1 MKSKLIVVLSTLVLG
16 LSGFML
22 YDSLNNELSQAEI
35 QEQFSDLK
43 SDYEFIQKDLEVA
56 VNDANFSNKE
66 IIAQKKRIET
76 LLRKN
81 NISQE
86 ELMEAKKI
94 MRNIS
99 QTFIKNY
106 QNKLIVL
113 NNQVTTLDT
122 EKQKLREENEKVTT
136 EVVVL
141 KDKVT
146 ELDRKIESE
155 KIISKKKDEL
165 INYASKLSLSNFM
178 LRSFKVRN
186 SGKEVETDKASRI
199 DRIKFSFDINENI
212 LSKDGQKVLYMLI
225 KKPSGEIATFSNK
238 TSGVF
243 NYNNR
248 KMLYSDK
255 TTLNYQKGQDQKLEF
270 VWDNEDFSRGDY
282 IMEVYEQMPNN
293 TVMIGKVTKTLE

>member
-1 MKSKLIVVLSTLVLG
+1 MKSKLIVVLSALVLS
-16 LSGFML
+16 LSGFLL
-22 YDSLNNELSQAEI
+22 YDSLNKELSQTEI

-56 VNDANFSNKE
+56 VNDVNFSNKE

-76 LLRKN
+76 LLKKN

-86 ELMEAKKI
+86 ELMEAKRI

-106 QNKLIVL
+106 QNKVIIL

-122 EKQKLREENEKVTT
+122 EKQKLKEENEKVTT

-141 KDKVT
+141 KDKVS

-165 INYASKLSLSNFM
+165 INYASKLSLSNFI

-186 SGKEVETDKASRI
+186 SGKEVETEKASRI
-199 DRIKFSFDINENI
+199 DRIKFSFDINDNI
-212 LSKDGQKVLYMLI
+212 LAKSGQKLIYMLI
-225 KKPSGEIATFSNK
+225 KKPSGEIVTFSNRA
-238 TSGVF
+238 SGTF
-243 NYNNR
+243 NLNNIPIQFP
-248 KMLYSDK
+248 M
-255 TTLNYQKGQDQKLEF
+255 GHQDCRPRHLVRNLPGLAQSKC
-270 VWDNEDFSRGDY
+270 
-282 IMEVYEQMPNN
+282 
-293 TVMIGKVTKTLE
+293 

>member
-1 MKSKLIVVLSTLVLG
+1 MKTKLIVVLSTLVLG

-76 LLRKN
+76 LLKKN

-141 KDKVT
+141 KDKVS
-146 ELDRKIESE
+146 ELDRKIENE
-155 KIISKKKDEL
+155 KVISKKKDEL
-165 INYASKLSLSNFM
+165 INYASKLSLSNFI

>member
-1 MKSKLIVVLSTLVLG
+1 MKSKLIVVLSTLVLS

-76 LLRKN
+76 LLKKN

-141 KDKVT
+141 KDKVS
-146 ELDRKIESE
+146 ELDRKIENE
-155 KIISKKKDEL
+155 KVISKKKDEL
-165 INYASKLSLSNFM
+165 INYASKLSLSNFI

>member
-1 MKSKLIVVLSTLVLG
+1 MKSKLIVVLSALVLS

-56 VNDANFSNKE
+56 VNDVNFSNKE

-76 LLRKN
+76 LLKKN

-86 ELMEAKKI
+86 ELMEAKRI

-106 QNKLIVL
+106 QNKVIIL

-122 EKQKLREENEKVTT
+122 EKQKLKEENEKVTT

-141 KDKVT
+141 KDKVS

-165 INYASKLSLSNFM
+165 IFFLPA
-178 LRSFKVRN
+178 
-186 SGKEVETDKASRI
+186 A
-199 DRIKFSFDINENI
+199 
-212 LSKDGQKVLYMLI
+212 
-225 KKPSGEIATFSNK
+225 
-238 TSGVF
+238 
-243 NYNNR
+243 
-248 KMLYSDK
+248 
-255 TTLNYQKGQDQKLEF
+255 
-270 VWDNEDFSRGDY
+270 
-282 IMEVYEQMPNN
+282 
-293 TVMIGKVTKTLE
+293 

>member
-1 MKSKLIVVLSTLVLG
+1 MKSKLIVVLSALVLC

-56 VNDANFSNKE
+56 VNDVNFSNKE

-76 LLRKN
+76 LLKKN

-86 ELMEAKKI
+86 ELMEAKRI

-106 QNKLIVL
+106 QNKVIIL

-141 KDKVT
+141 KDKVS
-146 ELDRKIESE
+146 ELDRKIENE
-155 KIISKKKDEL
+155 KVISKKKDEL
-165 INYASKLSLSNFM
+165 INYASKLSLSNFI

>member
-1 MKSKLIVVLSTLVLG
+1 MKSKLIVVLSALVLS
-16 LSGFML
+16 LSGFLL
-22 YDSLNNELSQAEI
+22 YDSLNKELSQAEI

-56 VNDANFSNKE
+56 VNDVNFSNKE

-76 LLRKN
+76 LLKKN

-86 ELMEAKKI
+86 ELMEAKRI

-106 QNKLIVL
+106 QNKVIIL

-122 EKQKLREENEKVTT
+122 EKQKLKEENEKVNT

-141 KDKVT
+141 KDKVS

-165 INYASKLSLSNFM
+165 INYASKLSLSNFI

>member
-35 QEQFSDLK
+35 QELFSDLK

-76 LLRKN
+76 LLKKN

-141 KDKVT
+141 KDKVS
-146 ELDRKIESE
+146 ELDRKIENE
-155 KIISKKKDEL
+155 KVISKKKDEL
-165 INYASKLSLSNFM
+165 INYASKLSLSNFI

>member
-76 LLRKN
+76 LLKKN

-141 KDKVT
+141 KDKVS
-146 ELDRKIESE
+146 ELDRKIENE
-155 KIISKKKDEL
+155 KVISKKKDEL
-165 INYASKLSLSNFM
+165 INYASKLSLSNFI

-282 IMEVYEQMPNN
+282 IMEVYEQMPTN
-293 TVMIGKVTKTLE
+293 TVLIGKVTKTLE

>member
-1 MKSKLIVVLSTLVLG
+1 MKSKLIVVLSALVLS
-16 LSGFML
+16 LSGFLL

-56 VNDANFSNKE
+56 VNDVNFSNKE

-76 LLRKN
+76 LLKKN

-86 ELMEAKKI
+86 ELMEAKRI

-106 QNKLIVL
+106 QNKVIIL

-122 EKQKLREENEKVTT
+122 EKQKLKEENEKVTT

-141 KDKVT
+141 KDKVS
-146 ELDRKIESE
+146 ELDRKIENE
-155 KIISKKKDEL
+155 KVISKKKDEL

>member
-1 MKSKLIVVLSTLVLG
+1 MKSKLIVVLSALVLS
-16 LSGFML
+16 LSGFLL

-56 VNDANFSNKE
+56 VNDVNFSNKE

-76 LLRKN
+76 LLKKN

-86 ELMEAKKI
+86 ELMEAKRI

-106 QNKLIVL
+106 QNKVIIL

-122 EKQKLREENEKVTT
+122 EKQKLKEENEKVTT

>member
-1 MKSKLIVVLSTLVLG
+1 MKSKLIVVLSALVLS
-16 LSGFML
+16 LSGFLL
-22 YDSLNNELSQAEI
+22 YDSLNKELSQAEI

-66 IIAQKKRIET
+66 IIAQKKRIES
-76 LLRKN
+76 LLKKN

-141 KDKVT
+141 KDKVS
-146 ELDRKIESE
+146 ELDRKIENE
-155 KIISKKKDEL
+155 KVISKKKDEL

>member
-1 MKSKLIVVLSTLVLG
+1 MKSKLIVVLSALVLS
-16 LSGFML
+16 LSGFLL
-22 YDSLNNELSQAEI
+22 YASLNKELSQTEI

-56 VNDANFSNKE
+56 VNDVNFSNKE

-76 LLRKN
+76 LLKKN

-86 ELMEAKKI
+86 ELMEAKRI

-106 QNKLIVL
+106 QNKVIIL

-122 EKQKLREENEKVTT
+122 EKQKLKEENEKVNT

-165 INYASKLSLSNFM
+165 INYASKLSLSNFI

>member
-56 VNDANFSNKE
+56 VNDVNFSNKE

-76 LLRKN
+76 LLKKN

-141 KDKVT
+141 KDKVS
-146 ELDRKIESE
+146 ELDRKIENE
-155 KIISKKKDEL
+155 KVISKKKDEL
-165 INYASKLSLSNFM
+165 INYASKLSLSNFI

>member
-1 MKSKLIVVLSTLVLG
+1 MKTKLIVILSTLVLG

-56 VNDANFSNKE
+56 VNDVNFSNKE

-76 LLRKN
+76 LLKKN

-86 ELMEAKKI
+86 ELMEAKRI

-106 QNKLIVL
+106 QNKVIIL

-122 EKQKLREENEKVTT
+122 EKQKLKEENEKVTT

-282 IMEVYEQMPNN
+282 IMEVYEQMPTN
-293 TVMIGKVTKTLE
+293 TVLIGKVTKTLE

>member
-1 MKSKLIVVLSTLVLG
+1 MKTKLIVILSTLVLG

-66 IIAQKKRIET
+66 IIAQKKRIES
-76 LLRKN
+76 LLKKN

-141 KDKVT
+141 KDKVS
-146 ELDRKIESE
+146 ELDRKIENE
-155 KIISKKKDEL
+155 KVISKKKDEL
-165 INYASKLSLSNFM
+165 INYASKLSLSNFI

-282 IMEVYEQMPNN
+282 IMEVYEQMPTN
-293 TVMIGKVTKTLE
+293 TVLIGKVTKTLE

>member
-1 MKSKLIVVLSTLVLG
+1 
-16 LSGFML
+16 ML

-56 VNDANFSNKE
+56 VNDVNFSNKE

-76 LLRKN
+76 LLKKN

-86 ELMEAKKI
+86 ELMEAKRI

-106 QNKLIVL
+106 QNKVIIL

-122 EKQKLREENEKVTT
+122 EKQKLKEENEKVTT

-141 KDKVT
+141 KDKVS
-146 ELDRKIESE
+146 ELDRKIENE
-155 KIISKKKDEL
+155 KVISKKKDEL
-165 INYASKLSLSNFM
+165 INYASKLSLSNFI

-186 SGKEVETDKASRI
+186 SGKEVETEKASRI

>member
-76 LLRKN
+76 LLKKN

-141 KDKVT
+141 KDKVS
-146 ELDRKIESE
+146 ELDRKIENE

-165 INYASKLSLSNFM
+165 INYASKLSLSNFI

-293 TVMIGKVTKTLE
+293 TVLIGKVTKTLE

>member
-22 YDSLNNELSQAEI
+22 YDSLNNELSQTEI

-141 KDKVT
+141 KDKVS
-146 ELDRKIESE
+146 ELDRKIENE
-155 KIISKKKDEL
+155 KVISKKKDEL
-165 INYASKLSLSNFM
+165 INYASKLSLSNFI

>member
-1 MKSKLIVVLSTLVLG
+1 MKSKLIVVLSALVLS
-16 LSGFML
+16 LSGFLL
-22 YDSLNNELSQAEI
+22 YDSLNKELSQTEI

-56 VNDANFSNKE
+56 VNDVNFSNKE

-76 LLRKN
+76 LLKKN

-86 ELMEAKKI
+86 ELMEAKRI

-106 QNKLIVL
+106 QNKVIIL

-122 EKQKLREENEKVTT
+122 EKQKLKEENEKVNT

>member
-22 YDSLNNELSQAEI
+22 CDSLNNELSQAEI

-141 KDKVT
+141 KDKVS
-146 ELDRKIESE
+146 ELDRKIENE
-155 KIISKKKDEL
+155 KVISKKKDEL
-165 INYASKLSLSNFM
+165 INYASKLSLSNFI

>member
-1 MKSKLIVVLSTLVLG
+1 MKSKLIVVLSALVLS

-56 VNDANFSNKE
+56 VNDVNFSNKE

-76 LLRKN
+76 LLKKN

-86 ELMEAKKI
+86 ELMEAKRI

-106 QNKLIVL
+106 QNKVIIL

-122 EKQKLREENEKVTT
+122 EKQKLKEENEKVTT

>member
-1 MKSKLIVVLSTLVLG
+1 MKSKLIVVLSALVLS

-56 VNDANFSNKE
+56 VNDVNFSNKE

-76 LLRKN
+76 LLKKN

-86 ELMEAKKI
+86 ELMEAKRI

-106 QNKLIVL
+106 QNKVIIL

-122 EKQKLREENEKVTT
+122 EKQKLKEENEKVNT

>member
-1 MKSKLIVVLSTLVLG
+1 MKSKLIVVLSALVLS
-16 LSGFML
+16 LSGFLL
-22 YDSLNNELSQAEI
+22 YDSLNKELSQAEI

-56 VNDANFSNKE
+56 VNDVNFSNKE

-76 LLRKN
+76 LLKKN

-86 ELMEAKKI
+86 ELMEAKRI

-106 QNKLIVL
+106 QNKVIIL

-141 KDKVT
+141 KDKVS
-146 ELDRKIESE
+146 ELDRKIENE
-155 KIISKKKDEL
+155 KVISKKKDEL

-225 KKPSGEIATFSNK
+225 KKPSGEITTFSNK

>member
-1 MKSKLIVVLSTLVLG
+1 MKSKLIVVLSALVLS
-16 LSGFML
+16 LSGFLL
-22 YDSLNNELSQAEI
+22 YDSLNKELSQAEI

-141 KDKVT
+141 KDKVS
-146 ELDRKIESE
+146 ELDRKIENE
-155 KIISKKKDEL
+155 KVISKKKDEL
-165 INYASKLSLSNFM
+165 INYASKLSLSNFI

>member
-22 YDSLNNELSQAEI
+22 YDSVNNELSQAEI

-56 VNDANFSNKE
+56 VNDVNFSNKE

-76 LLRKN
+76 LLKKN

-86 ELMEAKKI
+86 ELMEAKRI

-106 QNKLIVL
+106 QNKVIIL

-141 KDKVT
+141 KDKVS
-146 ELDRKIESE
+146 ELDRKIENE
-155 KIISKKKDEL
+155 KVISKKKDEL
-165 INYASKLSLSNFM
+165 INYASKLSLSNFI

>member
-141 KDKVT
+141 KDKVS
-146 ELDRKIESE
+146 ELDRKIENE
-155 KIISKKKDEL
+155 KVISKKKDEL
-165 INYASKLSLSNFM
+165 INYASKLSLSNFI

>member
-76 LLRKN
+76 LLKKN

-165 INYASKLSLSNFM
+165 INYASKLSLSNFI

>member
-1 MKSKLIVVLSTLVLG
+1 MKTKLIVILSTLVLG

-22 YDSLNNELSQAEI
+22 YDSLNNELSQTEI

-141 KDKVT
+141 KDKVS
-146 ELDRKIESE
+146 ELDRKIENE
-155 KIISKKKDEL
+155 KVISKKKDEL
-165 INYASKLSLSNFM
+165 INYASKLSLSNFI

>member
-1 MKSKLIVVLSTLVLG
+1 MKSKLIVVLSALVLS

-56 VNDANFSNKE
+56 VNDVNFSNKE

-76 LLRKN
+76 LLKKN

-86 ELMEAKKI
+86 ELMEAKRI

-106 QNKLIVL
+106 QNKVIIL

-122 EKQKLREENEKVTT
+122 EKQKLKEENEKVNT

-282 IMEVYEQMPNN
+282 IMEVYEQMPTN
-293 TVMIGKVTKTLE
+293 TVLIGKVTKTLE

>member
-141 KDKVT
+141 KDKVS
-146 ELDRKIESE
+146 ELDRKIENE
-155 KIISKKKDEL
+155 KVISKKKDEL
-165 INYASKLSLSNFM
+165 INYASKLSLSNFI

-282 IMEVYEQMPNN
+282 IMEVYEQMPTN
-293 TVMIGKVTKTLE
+293 TVLIGKVTKTLE

>member
-1 MKSKLIVVLSTLVLG
+1 MKSKLIVVLSALVLS
-16 LSGFML
+16 LSGFLL
-22 YDSLNNELSQAEI
+22 YDSLNKELSQTEI

-56 VNDANFSNKE
+56 VNDVNFSNKE

-76 LLRKN
+76 LLKKN

-86 ELMEAKKI
+86 ELMEAKRI

-106 QNKLIVL
+106 QNKVIIL

-141 KDKVT
+141 KDKVS
-146 ELDRKIESE
+146 ELDRKIENE
-155 KIISKKKDEL
+155 KVISKKKDEL
-165 INYASKLSLSNFM
+165 INYASKLSLSNFI

>member
-1 MKSKLIVVLSTLVLG
+1 MKSKLIVVLSVLVLS

-76 LLRKN
+76 LLKKN

-165 INYASKLSLSNFM
+165 INYASKLSLSNFI